1 MKNKNMHHLNDKT
14 HKYLSYAQ
22 SKRQHQYLNLPG
34 EFKQR
39 YPQEIVFRNMDG
51 GRMDEVYQTD
61 EGWVIDLEEES
72 GEISPDTLKKFAKYV
87 IFLSYQHYPKEVYL
101 GVICHKKPK
110 SDYECYE
117 YAPSCYIKIH
127 YHYFPQEELCKKYEN
142 VINKVKQKQI
152 LTDTEAMDLAF
163 ICKFISS
170 KKAPKVIETITYI
183 FKDAK
188 IPDKKLKID
197 IGAIIC
203 AMISKRITSHK
214 KIKELLDVINVKE
227 IDDEMTKIVY
237 EEFGDILKQ
246 KDDEIKSKDDE
257 INSYKSKIEQLK
269 KIGDLKSNDAQKI
282 IQSMILM

>member
-1 MKNKNMHHLNDKT
+1 MI
-14 HKYLSYAQ
+14 Q
-22 SKRQHQYLNLPG
+22 
-34 EFKQR
+34 
-39 YPQEIVFRNMDG
+39 
-51 GRMDEVYQTD
+51 
-61 EGWVIDLEEES
+61 
-72 GEISPDTLKKFAKYV
+72 
-87 IFLSYQHYPKEVYL
+87 
-101 GVICHKKPK
+101 
-110 SDYECYE
+110 
-117 YAPSCYIKIH
+117 
-127 YHYFPQEELCKKYEN
+127 LCKKYEN

-197 IGAIIC
+197 MGAIIC

-257 INSYKSKIEQLK
+257 INSYKSKIDQLK
-269 KIGDLKSNDAQKI
+269 KIGYLKSNDAQKI